1 MSSVSLHDLTFTEVN
16 IPQPLT
22 RVVSLVPSTTE
33 TIFALACGDKLLGR
47 TRYCVSPE
55 EAREIENIGGTKDPK
70 LDRIIEINPQL
81 VLANKEENRREDINA
96 LREAGL
102 NVFVDQITTVEESL
116 SFVHR
121 LGQMFETD
129 ADSIVR
135 DGTRAL
141 VSARERI
148 CELED
153 QNQLRLN
160 PRKNVRPRTV
170 AFIWKDPWMAVGHDT
185 YAGDLIKTLGGD
197 NLFAAGPERYIEVT
211 PEQVANLQPEVM
223 LFPSEPYHFT
233 NNDLDYW
240 RENFPELPAVKAR
253 NLKLC
258 DGQDLVWFG
267 ARTASALD
275 NLKGMILA

>member
-1 MSSVSLHDLTFTEVN
+1 MSSIALHDLTFTEVE
-16 IPQPLT
+16 IPQPLS

-33 TIFALACGDKLLGR
+33 TIFALESGGKLVGR
-47 TRYCVSPE
+47 TRYCISPD
-55 EAREIENIGGTKDPK
+55 EAKGIENIGGTKDPK

-121 LGQMFETD
+121 LGQMFEAD
-129 ADSIVR
+129 ADGIVR

-141 VSARERI
+141 VSARERVR
-148 CELED
+148 ELEE

-160 PRKNVRPRTV
+160 PRSNVRPRTV
-170 AFIWKDPWMAVGHDT
+170 AFIWKDPWMVIGHDT

-197 NLFAAGPERYIEVT
+197 NLFAAGPERYVEVT

-223 LFPSEPYHFT
+223 LFPSEPFHFKED
-233 NNDLDYW
+233 DLNFW
-240 RENFPELPAVKAR
+240 RESFPKLPAVKAG

-258 DGQDLVWFG
+258 DGQDFVWFG
-267 ARTASALD
+267 VRTVQALIS
-275 NLKGMILA
+275 LSKLVPM